1 MTELLLSE
9 QSINTTFTTPQTL
22 LYILIVWLLF
32 FLYLC
37 WNLTSEGGR
46 HWLDEI
52 GEEDHRTF
60 ADLVQD
66 AARYCM
72 AVLGSHA
79 IGEIR
84 YPSVFFVIMLQLEV
98 FGNKDEDGE

>member
-1 MTELLLSE
+1 
-9 QSINTTFTTPQTL
+9 
-22 LYILIVWLLF
+22 
-32 FLYLC
+32 
-37 WNLTSEGGR
+37 
-46 HWLDEI
+46 LDEI
-52 GEEDHRTF
+52 GEEDHSTF

-84 YPSVFFVIMLQLEV
+84 YSSVFFCYHVAIRSFLE
-98 FGNKDEDGE
+98 

>member
-1 MTELLLSE
+1 
-9 QSINTTFTTPQTL
+9 
-22 LYILIVWLLF
+22 
-32 FLYLC
+32 
-37 WNLTSEGGR
+37 
-46 HWLDEI
+46 LDEI

-84 YPSVFFVIMLQLEV
+84 YSSVFFVIMLQLEV